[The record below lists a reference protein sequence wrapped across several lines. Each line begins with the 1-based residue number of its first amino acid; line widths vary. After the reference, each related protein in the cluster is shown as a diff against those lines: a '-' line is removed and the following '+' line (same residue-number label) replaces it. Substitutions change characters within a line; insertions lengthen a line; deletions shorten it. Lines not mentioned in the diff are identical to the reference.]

1 MLHKI
6 LSALQQNKITAY
18 LINDISK
25 ETVELFFIKKHLDM
39 RRQKDVHQYSI
50 TVYHDFE
57 KEGTPMRG
65 SSTVSIHCGM
75 TGEEVNAI
83 LKKAYFAA
91 SFVCNPYYELPKGKK
106 EDTVIMDSSLSHNT
120 LAENAVKMAEALF
133 REDTAEDTFLNS
145 AELFFEKTICHIVN
159 SQGIDV
165 CYENY
170 SVKGEF
176 VVQCITP
183 QDVETYQNFSYEN
196 LDAAALQSK
205 VKQTLEMTRARAQ
218 AKTAPA
224 AGDYTILL
232 SGQYVKDIFEYY
244 LDRSSA
250 SMIYPKY
257 SGYQVG
263 NQVQGDNI
271 TGERLTITLKAK
283 EPYSSEG
290 IPMTDRPLLK
300 DGVLKTIHGN
310 SRFSY
315 YLGTEPTGIYE
326 SFSVPSG
333 TESFSDMK
341 SGKYLHVVN
350 FSDFQ
355 MDTFSGHFAGEIRLA
370 FLSDG
375 NTVIPVTGGSI
386 NGNLLEA
393 QKNLVFSKDMQI
405 EKGYEG
411 PYAVKFE
418 KVSVAGA

>member
-6 LSALQQNKITAY
+6 LTALKQNNITTY
-18 LINDISK
+18 LINENSK
-25 ETVELFFIKKHLDM
+25 ETVELFFIKKRLDM
-39 RRQKDVHQYSI
+39 RRQKDVHKYSI
-50 TVYHDFE
+50 TVYQDFE
-57 KEGTPMRG
+57 KDGTPMRG
-65 SSTVSIHCGM
+65 SSTVSIHLGM
-75 TGEEVNAI
+75 TEEEVNET
-83 LKKAYFAA
+83 LKKAFFAA
-91 SFVCNPYYELPKGKK
+91 SFVCNPYYELPSGEKK
-106 EDTVIMDSSLSHNT
+106 DMVVMESTLSQNT
-120 LAENAVKMAEALF
+120 LADNAKKMAEALF
-133 REDTAEDTFLNS
+133 AEDTTEDTFLNS
-145 AELFFEKTICHIVN
+145 AELFAEKTVCHIVN

-165 CYENY
+165 SYEKY
-170 SVKGEF
+170 IVKGEF
-176 VVQCITP
+176 VVQCIAP
-183 QDVETYQNFSYEN
+183 QDVETYQDFYYEN
-196 LDAAALQSK
+196 LEAKALQAK
-205 VKQTLEMTRARAQ
+205 VKQTLDMTRSRAQ

-224 AGDYTILL
+224 AGDYTVLL
-232 SGQYVKDIFEYY
+232 SGPYVKDIFEYY

-257 SGYQVG
+257 SNYQVG
-263 NQVQGDNI
+263 SQVQGEEV
-271 TGERLTITLKAK
+271 TGELLTITLTAK
-283 EPYSSEG
+283 EPFSSEG

-315 YLGTEPTGIYE
+315 YLGTEPTGIYD
-326 SFSVPSG
+326 SFRVPCG
-333 TESFSDMK
+333 TEAFSDMK
-341 SGKYLHVVN
+341 TGKYLHVVN

-411 PYAVKFE
+411 PFAVKLE